1 MTMATRSSKLY
12 DDTTAVRV
20 AIVGAGLMGAQI
32 GCEYALGGHD
42 VVLCA
47 RDPDAARA
55 RADAGFRLL
64 ESHGLR
70 SADEV
75 AAGVAGL
82 SASADPQAA
91 AEGTDLV
98 VESLPEDIELKS
110 RVLRAALGAAPDAT
124 VATNTSS
131 LAIAVLG
138 EAIGRPERT
147 VGTHYLNPP
156 LLMPTVEVIAG
167 ERTSPDTVMLACQ
180 TLVALGKLPV
190 VVRRDVPGFV
200 WNRLQFALV
209 RECTWLVENDVVSAE
224 ELDTVVRDGL
234 ARRWRRVGPLR
245 SIGLGGIDT
254 WNRSGRNI
262 VPQLSTAAE
271 LPDLAG
277 VAITGGGLAGD
288 AARRDQP
295 LARELLEERGEAS

>member
-20 AIVGAGLMGAQI
+20 AIVGAGLMGAQV

-98 VESLPEDIELKS
+98 VDSLPEDIELKS

-138 EAIGRPERT
+138 KRSAGRSE
-147 VGTHYLNPP
+147 
-156 LLMPTVEVIAG
+156 
-167 ERTSPDTVMLACQ
+167 
-180 TLVALGKLPV
+180 
-190 VVRRDVPGFV
+190 
-200 WNRLQFALV
+200 
-209 RECTWLVENDVVSAE
+209 
-224 ELDTVVRDGL
+224 
-234 ARRWRRVGPLR
+234 
-245 SIGLGGIDT
+245 
-254 WNRSGRNI
+254 RSGR
-262 VPQLSTAAE
+262 T
-271 LPDLAG
+271 
-277 VAITGGGLAGD
+277 T
-288 AARRDQP
+288 
-295 LARELLEERGEAS
+295 

>member
-1 MTMATRSSKLY
+1 MATRSSKLY

-42 VVLCA
+42 VVLHA

-55 RADAGFRLL
+55 RADAGLAVL
-64 ESHGLR
+64 HEHGLCAR
-70 SADEV
+70 DEL
-75 AAGVAGL
+75 AAAAARL
-82 SASADPQAA
+82 SACGDATTA
-91 AEGTDLV
+91 AEGADLV
-98 VESLPEDIELKS
+98 VESLPEDLELKS
-110 RVLRAALGAAPDAT
+110 TVLRAVLPAAPEAV

-131 LAIAVLG
+131 LSIGTLG
-138 EAIGRPERT
+138 EAVGRPERT

-167 ERTSPDTVMLACQ
+167 ERTSADTVAFARDTLA
-180 TLVALGKLPV
+180 TLGKLPV
-190 VVRRDVPGFV
+190 VARRDVPGFV

-209 RECTWLVENDVVSAE
+209 RECVWLVENGVASAE
-224 ELDTVVRDGL
+224 NLDTVVRDGL

-245 SIGLGGIDT
+245 SIAPGGIDT

-262 VPQLSTAAE
+262 VPELATDAK

-277 VAITGGGLAGD
+277 VAIAGGDLAGD
-288 AARRDQP
+288 AARRDAA
-295 LARELLEERGEAS
+295 LARELEEERGGAS